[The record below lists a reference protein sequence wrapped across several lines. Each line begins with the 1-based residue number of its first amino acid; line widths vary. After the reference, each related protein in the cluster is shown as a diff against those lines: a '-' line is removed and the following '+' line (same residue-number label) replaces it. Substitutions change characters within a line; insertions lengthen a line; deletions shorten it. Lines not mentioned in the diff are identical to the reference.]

1 MNKKSIDNCI
11 FKVERMS
18 QKLIEVKRNLE
29 FRKTTNLREYS
40 NPVDKDQARE
50 ANDAL
55 ENEIMWSLWEVSQDA
70 KNIIRKIDQETL
82 KEFEDA

>member
-1 MNKKSIDNCI
+1 MNKKSIDRYI
-11 FKVERMS
+11 SKVDEMS
-18 QKLIEVKRNLE
+18 QKLIEVRNHLE
-29 FRKTTNLREYS
+29 FRKTTCLSEYS

-50 ANDAL
+50 ANESL

-70 KNIIRKIDQETL
+70 KDIIKKIDPETL